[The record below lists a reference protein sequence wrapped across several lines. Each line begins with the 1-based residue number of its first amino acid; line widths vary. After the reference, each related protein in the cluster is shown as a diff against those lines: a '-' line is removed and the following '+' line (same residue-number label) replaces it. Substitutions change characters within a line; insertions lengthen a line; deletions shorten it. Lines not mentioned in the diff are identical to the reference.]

1 MVNLVINKPAE
12 ATKYETYKTSLN
24 PSMNVHKIYSANLY
38 IPDFLRCAF
47 TRTRLM
53 SHNLK
58 VETGRWSRIP
68 RESRLCQCD
77 SLSVQTEQ
85 HVLIDCILSRHVRGK
100 YNINTRSLETL
111 FSEEEDEITL
121 CKYIHETLKIYQ
133 AV

>member
-1 MVNLVINKPAE
+1 
-12 ATKYETYKTSLN
+12 
-24 PSMNVHKIYSANLY
+24 MNVHRIYSANLY
-38 IPDFLRCAF
+38 IPDFLRRAF

-58 VETGRWSRIP
+58 VETGRWSRISQEL
-68 RESRLCQCD
+68 RVCQCD

-85 HVLIDCILSRHVRGK
+85 HVLIDCILSRHVKGK
-100 YNINTRSLETL
+100 YDIITRSLETL
-111 FSEEEDEITL
+111 FSEEEYEITL